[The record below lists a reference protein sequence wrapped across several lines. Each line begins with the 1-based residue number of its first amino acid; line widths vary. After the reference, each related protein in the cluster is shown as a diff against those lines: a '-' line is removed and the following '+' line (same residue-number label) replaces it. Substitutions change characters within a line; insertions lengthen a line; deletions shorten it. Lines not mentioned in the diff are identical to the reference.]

1 MSIFFRKDKKVN
13 DNEMIAQTGETQK
26 KAPAKKKSTSLP
38 KKQKSTDSQQNTKN
52 AIADSPSALDTEP
65 VTAPD
70 NAEASVS
77 GANTLLERL
86 TRDIPKESSETVH
99 ATVVEEQKEDV
110 RYDQNRIL
118 PPDELFATRD
128 AEHTEAE
135 IETDEPFEEAEEII
149 SEDESVDDDGQ
160 YTLTDLEPI
169 SEREYKYTAPE
180 KYDPKK
186 PRKIDTVFE
195 ILELFVFTLVAVMIV
210 TTFFFKHSVVR
221 GGSMENTLHDG
232 EHLIISDFM
241 YKPKRGD
248 IIVCEDKTALLS
260 TPIVKRVIALG
271 GDHIKIEPD
280 GRIYVN
286 GELLDERDYVFI
298 DPYVADSYE
307 YAPLDMTVPEGEL
320 FVMGDHRN
328 NSADSRDFIQLGTV
342 SEDAVLGK
350 VLLRFYPFSKFGTV
364 D

>member
-1 MSIFFRKDKKVN
+1 MN
-13 DNEMIAQTGETQK
+13 DNEIITQENEGK
-26 KAPAKKKSTSLP
+26 KTPAKKENAP
-38 KKQKSTDSQQNTKN
+38 AQKKRKTTASQQNIN
-52 AIADSPSALDTEP
+52 ALPSESQSRGNLTSLDATPE
-65 VTAPD
+65 TAGLD
-70 NAEASVS
+70 VS
-77 GANTLLERL
+77 SRVLRERL
-86 TRDIPKESSETVH
+86 TRDIPKELPKTAPEPI
-99 ATVVEEQKEDV
+99 KEAPSD
-110 RYDQNRIL
+110 DIKCGMEHIL
-118 PPDELFATRD
+118 PPDKLFSTIDEAD
-128 AEHTEAE
+128 AE
-135 IETDEPFEEAEEII
+135 DESDGSKPSEAEEEEEENAD
-149 SEDESVDDDGQ
+149 SYGEPVDDDGQ
-160 YTLTDLEPI
+160 YTLTDLEPVG
-169 SEREYKYTAPE
+169 EREYAYTAPE

-195 ILELFVFTLVAVMIV
+195 ILELFVFTLLAVMII

-241 YKPKRGD
+241 YTPKRGD
-248 IIVCEDKTALLS
+248 VIVCEDKTALLN

-271 GDHIKIEPD
+271 GDRIKIEPD

-286 GELLDERDYVFI
+286 GELLDESDYVFI
-298 DPYVADSYE
+298 DPYVADDYE
-307 YAPLDMTVPEGEL
+307 YVPLDMTVPEGEL

-350 VLLRFYPFSKFGTV
+350 VLLRFYPFGKFGTI